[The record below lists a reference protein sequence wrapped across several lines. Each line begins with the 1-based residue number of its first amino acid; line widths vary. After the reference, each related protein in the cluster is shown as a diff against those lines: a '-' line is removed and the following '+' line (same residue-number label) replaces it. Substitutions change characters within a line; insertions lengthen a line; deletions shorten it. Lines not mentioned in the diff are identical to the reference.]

1 MDPSG
6 LALLYIRT
14 WEELFRSDYPRGIL
28 APPYACADAG
38 NFAFST
44 SRLADLIV
52 NSDLIKTSLK
62 IKNVNVSV
70 NTSYTSMFMST
81 HHARINT
88 LFCNASSYAL
98 CHSFPF
104 PKRIIMHCGTPFRF
118 LSPLIYGY
126 LVITPTR
133 RL

>member
-1 MDPSG
+1 MGGVTARQVVGWIPR
-6 LALLYIRT
+6 ALRCSIRT
-14 WEELFRSDYPRGIL
+14 WWELFRSDYPREIL

-38 NFAFST
+38 NFASST
-44 SRLADLIV
+44 SRHADLIV

-62 IKNVNVSV
+62 IKDVNVSV

-104 PKRIIMHCGTPFRF
+104 PIQQ
-118 LSPLIYGY
+118 SPVHGY
-126 LVITPTR
+126 LVITQPGG
-133 RL
+133 